1 MEESEGYVTTGVH
14 NLWHNVYPTTDGG
27 RETLTMFVNG
37 MSGDSKSHA
46 YEFDVKLTS
55 EDEAK
60 KTDAAFATEH
70 SSVAFSFQAQAQ
82 GGARALGPGVII
94 GACGAAQT
102 GYEIVDAN
110 GGRQTISHTGSLLYD
125 PFVRVTPSSSDFVMV

>member
-1 MEESEGYVTTGVH
+1 MEEGSGHITSGVH
-14 NLWHNVYPTTDGG
+14 NMWHQSYGD

-55 EDEAK
+55 EDKAK
-60 KTDAAFATEH
+60 KTDAAFATNH
-70 SSVAFSFQAQAQ
+70 STVAFSFLAQAQ
-82 GGARALGPGVII
+82 GGARALGNGVII

-110 GGRQTISHTGSLLYD
+110 GGRQTISHTGSMLYD
-125 PFVRVTPSSSDFVMV
+125 PFVRVTPGDLVVV